1 MRGLTAF
8 LKKEFCEMI
17 RTYKVLI
24 LGAVF
29 FVLGVT
35 GPITAKYMPE
45 LMENFLPEGM
55 VLTLETPKAID
66 SWMQFFKN
74 VPQIG
79 IIIVVIVFGGM
90 MASEWSKGTLILV
103 LTKGLPRRNVIL
115 AKFITAVSMW
125 TAAYWLCF
133 GISYGYTRYF
143 WDEQTP
149 RLGAAVAFVWV
160 FGMMLIAVTLLGGVI
175 FKGSYMA
182 LLFTGFLVVMLF
194 LLNIFPAVQEYNP
207 VMLLTSGMELLEGTK
222 KPGDFTVPA
231 VITAVAA
238 IASLIGSI
246 VIFDKKQL

>member
-160 FGMMLIAVTLLGGVI
+160 FGVMLIAVTLLGGVI

-182 LLFTGFLVVMLF
+182 LLFTGFLVVLLL

-207 VMLLTSGMELLEGTK
+207 VMLFTSGMELLEGTK
-222 KPGDFTVPA
+222 KLGDFTVPS
-231 VITAVAA
+231 VITAAAA